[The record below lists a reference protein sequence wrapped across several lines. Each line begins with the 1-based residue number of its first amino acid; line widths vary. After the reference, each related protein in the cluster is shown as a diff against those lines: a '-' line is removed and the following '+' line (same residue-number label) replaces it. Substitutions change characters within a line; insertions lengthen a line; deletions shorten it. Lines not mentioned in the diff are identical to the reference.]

1 MEILPVALITFGVMF
16 LLVPIALFVV
26 RAAGLYTVVYER
38 TCHVYVLFG
47 KVVGII
53 DEPGLHLLPL
63 RLGPAA
69 FLVNWMGQR
78 HVVDLR
84 LDQEYLRSQ
93 PVNSEEGAPMGIG
106 MWYEMYISDPVAFLF
121 KNTDPRG
128 SLRANVS
135 NATVRCLS
143 NMRLGDMLET
153 RHTMSQVVRSEVS
166 EKSQQWGY
174 RLGSIYIRKVHFRDH
189 DMIRQIEEKVVNRLR
204 QVTSAIRQDGANQ
217 VSIIT
222 STAERT
228 AAVEF
233 AKAAAMRPQI
243 VGAALNQI
251 SADPEIE
258 AALFE
263 VLENEKLLQ
272 GSARLTLVP
281 RGSELL
287 TQLLAASTK
296 MRNAKPPAPSQ

>member
-1 MEILPVALITFGVMF
+1 MMETLAVALITFGVLFILIPVLLF
-16 LLVPIALFVV
+16 LV
-26 RAAGLYTVVYER
+26 RVIGLYTIVEER

-47 KVVGII
+47 RVLGTI
-53 DEPGLHLLPL
+53 DEPGLHILPF

-69 FLVNWMGQR
+69 FLVNWIGQR
-78 HVVDLR
+78 HILDMR

-106 MWYEMYISDPVAFLF
+106 IWYEMYISDPVSFLF

-143 NMRLGDMLET
+143 NMRLADMLEN
-153 RHTMSQVVRSEVS
+153 RHTMSAAVRAEVS
-166 EKSQQWGY
+166 DKSHQWGY
-174 RLGSIYIRKVHFRDH
+174 RLGSVYIRKVHFRDVG
-189 DMIRQIEEKVVNRLR
+189 MIRQIEEKVVNRLR
-204 QVTSAIRQDGANQ
+204 QVTSAIKQDGANQ

-222 STAERT
+222 NTAERM

-243 VGAALNQI
+243 VGAALNTI
-251 SADPEIE
+251 SKDSEIE
-258 AALFE
+258 AALFQ
-263 VLENEKLLQ
+263 VLETEKLLQ
-272 GSARLTLVP
+272 GEARISLIP
-281 RGSELL
+281 HGGDLL
-287 TQLLAASTK
+287 AQLLAA
-296 MRNAKPPAPSQ
+296 AKGTPPAPRSS